1 MGDYTGR
8 LRWKE
13 KHHTGCWIKTQK
25 MGKDVLGRGRRART
39 EGIKEDG
46 SLVLL
51 GLGLS
56 GGGLGEN

>member
-1 MGDYTGR
+1 MEGKAPYR
-8 LRWKE
+8 LL
-13 KHHTGCWIKTQK
+13 IKKQK

-46 SLVLL
+46 SLVQL

-56 GGGLGEN
+56 GGVW